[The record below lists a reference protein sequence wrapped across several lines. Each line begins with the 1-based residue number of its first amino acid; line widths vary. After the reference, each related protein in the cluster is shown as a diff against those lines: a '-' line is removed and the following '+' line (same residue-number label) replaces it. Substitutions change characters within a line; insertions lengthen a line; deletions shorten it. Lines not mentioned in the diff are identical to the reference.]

1 MLTAMFLW
9 ANHATGTGLVKADI
23 LVSSAALLC
32 LYSTRTGGDVLPHQ
46 QKTATYQLPKHHLQ
60 ERRITS
66 VPDQEAEVHQDQGAG
81 RSSHLIQGEEVD
93 KEGLRGGKVGL
104 SHPNP

>member
-1 MLTAMFLW
+1 
-9 ANHATGTGLVKADI
+9 
-23 LVSSAALLC
+23 
-32 LYSTRTGGDVLPHQ
+32 VLPHQ

-93 KEGLRGGKVGL
+93 KEGLRGVKVGL
-104 SHPNP
+104 SHPNL